1 MKEITKECV
10 RLATAD
16 IMSAKHL
23 LTLYPLSLE
32 VIFYLCAQCSEKML
46 KAFLVENEQEPPR
59 IHDLTHLNKLCVE
72 INQKFECLDD
82 QCTNLMPYG
91 VHVRYPNNLELI
103 EDDMRLAINDAE
115 DIFNFISDILK

>member
-1 MKEITKECV
+1 MKEITKEWV

-16 IMSAKHL
+16 MMSAKHL

-32 VIFYLCAQCSEKML
+32 VICYLCSQCSEKML
-46 KAFLVENEQEPPR
+46 KAFLVENEQAPPR

-72 INQKFECLDD
+72 INEKFEFLND

-103 EDDMRLAINDAE
+103 EDDMRLAIIDAE
-115 DIFNFISDILK
+115 NIFNFVSNILK